1 MTDMD
6 LFIAFVATGICVAAL
21 VYLILTIRD
30 DMDRD

>member
-30 DMDRD
+30 EMDRD